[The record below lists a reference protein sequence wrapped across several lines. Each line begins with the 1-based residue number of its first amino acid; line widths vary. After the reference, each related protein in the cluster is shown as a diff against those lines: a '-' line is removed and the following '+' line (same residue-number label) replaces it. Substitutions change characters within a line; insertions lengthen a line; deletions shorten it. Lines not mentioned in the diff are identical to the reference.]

1 MRRGGEESLRRL
13 AAFLVVLLLALAA
26 APAAA
31 ASWRLARG
39 PSEVSFRVGHL
50 VLLTVEGRFRRFT
63 GSVETAGPGF
73 EGASIEAVVDVTSV
87 STGHRDR
94 DRELLGEEFFAADR
108 FPTIRFVGRA
118 VERLGGSRYRVRGE
132 LTIRDVTREV
142 ELEAVELERRRVRGG
157 GVRTLISATTGINRF
172 DYGLDWSDT
181 WAGRAVL
188 DETVEIRVRAALDL
202 EPAKPA
208 PAPR

>member
-94 DRELLGEEFFAADR
+94 DRELLGEEFFAAER
-108 FPTIRFVGRA
+108 FPTMRFTSRR
-118 VERLGGSRYRVRGE
+118 VERLDGRRYRVTGE
-132 LTIRDVTREV
+132 LTIRGVTREV
-142 ELEAVELERRRVRGG
+142 VLEAVELERRQTRRGP
-157 GVRTLISATTGINRF
+157 RALLRATAAIDRY
-172 DYGLDWSDT
+172 DYGLSWNDS
-181 WAGRAVL
+181 WAGRAIL
-188 DETVEIRVRAALDL
+188 DETVEIEIRAALDL
-202 EPAKPA
+202 QPAGPA
-208 PAPR
+208 AAPR